1 MIYSYDK
8 VYLRIAQRVLG
19 EMLNYA
25 VYDCGYE
32 LNEYYRLFTESS
44 YSERFSKGDP
54 FVIAGMSGAEL
65 AIRVMD
71 VPDDEIVAPG
81 YYFEKSPE
89 YWTGWLLAYYQWMSG
104 KTFAVIQKE
113 VPVEKIRDLYHPYH
127 EMDITQGDQNTIYH
141 RELPSGFNSAEQ
153 GRKLSEVVTEKS
165 QTQSEPACGGNR
177 DSRQDDSAV

>member
-54 FVIAGMSGAEL
+54 FVIAGMSGAE
-65 AIRVMD
+65 
-71 VPDDEIVAPG
+71 
-81 YYFEKSPE
+81 
-89 YWTGWLLAYYQWMSG
+89 
-104 KTFAVIQKE
+104 
-113 VPVEKIRDLYHPYH
+113 
-127 EMDITQGDQNTIYH
+127 
-141 RELPSGFNSAEQ
+141 Q

>member
-19 EMLNYA
+19 EMLNYV

-54 FVIAGMSGAEL
+54 FVIAGMSGAE
-65 AIRVMD
+65 
-71 VPDDEIVAPG
+71 
-81 YYFEKSPE
+81 
-89 YWTGWLLAYYQWMSG
+89 
-104 KTFAVIQKE
+104 
-113 VPVEKIRDLYHPYH
+113 
-127 EMDITQGDQNTIYH
+127 
-141 RELPSGFNSAEQ
+141 
-153 GRKLSEVVTEKS
+153 
-165 QTQSEPACGGNR
+165 PACGGNR

>member
-1 MIYSYDK
+1 
-8 VYLRIAQRVLG
+8 
-19 EMLNYA
+19 
-25 VYDCGYE
+25 
-32 LNEYYRLFTESS
+32 
-44 YSERFSKGDP
+44 
-54 FVIAGMSGAEL
+54 MSGAEL

-104 KTFAVIQKE
+104 KTFAVIQKKKSQLRKFVIYIIHIMRWILRRE
-113 VPVEKIRDLYHPYH
+113 CKKIKRDC
-127 EMDITQGDQNTIYH
+127 
-141 RELPSGFNSAEQ
+141 SAEQ

>member
-65 AIRVMD
+65 PIRVVVGILSMD
-71 VPDDEIVAPG
+71 EWENLCGDT
-81 YYFEKSPE
+81 KRSP
-89 YWTGWLLAYYQWMSG
+89 S
-104 KTFAVIQKE
+104 
-113 VPVEKIRDLYHPYH
+113 
-127 EMDITQGDQNTIYH
+127 
-141 RELPSGFNSAEQ
+141 
-153 GRKLSEVVTEKS
+153 
-165 QTQSEPACGGNR
+165 
-177 DSRQDDSAV
+177 

>member
-65 AIRVMD
+65 PIRVRK
-71 VPDDEIVAPG
+71 
-81 YYFEKSPE
+81 F
-89 YWTGWLLAYYQWMSG
+89 
-104 KTFAVIQKE
+104 VIY
-113 VPVEKIRDLYHPYH
+113 IIHIMRWILR
-127 EMDITQGDQNTIYH
+127 
-141 RELPSGFNSAEQ
+141 REC
-153 GRKLSEVVTEKS
+153 KK
-165 QTQSEPACGGNR
+165 
-177 DSRQDDSAV
+177 

>member
-65 AIRVMD
+65 EFRHIYGKMTSKMGAGNQETPMGQV
-71 VPDDEIVAPG
+71 EI
-81 YYFEKSPE
+81 
-89 YWTGWLLAYYQWMSG
+89 T
-104 KTFAVIQKE
+104 
-113 VPVEKIRDLYHPYH
+113 LY
-127 EMDITQGDQNTIYH
+127 
-141 RELPSGFNSAEQ
+141 
-153 GRKLSEVVTEKS
+153 
-165 QTQSEPACGGNR
+165 
-177 DSRQDDSAV
+177 